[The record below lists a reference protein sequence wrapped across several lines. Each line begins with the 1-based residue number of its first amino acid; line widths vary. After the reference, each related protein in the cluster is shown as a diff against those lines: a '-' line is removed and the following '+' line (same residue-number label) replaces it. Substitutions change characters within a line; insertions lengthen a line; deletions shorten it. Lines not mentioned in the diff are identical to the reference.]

1 MELARQHCDTMSKH
15 LDLKIK
21 VHYGSSKIKLHDRNE
36 WNNEFENNQVL
47 IFTVQTFLNL
57 LDHNLFCK
65 MKSFHFL

>member
-1 MELARQHCDTMSKH
+1 MSKH

-65 MKSFHFL
+65 MK